1 MGEGEW
7 ADCNFVGFEWPFC
20 VSVAV
25 GYADKLVAARGFGF
39 RFRVWKRKT
48 RGYRESLFTRQ

>member
-1 MGEGEW
+1 MLRKEGIYRWGEGEW
-7 ADCNFVGFEWPFC
+7 ADCNFVGFEWRFC

-39 RFRVWKRKT
+39 HFRVLEKKN
-48 RGYRESLFTRQ
+48 